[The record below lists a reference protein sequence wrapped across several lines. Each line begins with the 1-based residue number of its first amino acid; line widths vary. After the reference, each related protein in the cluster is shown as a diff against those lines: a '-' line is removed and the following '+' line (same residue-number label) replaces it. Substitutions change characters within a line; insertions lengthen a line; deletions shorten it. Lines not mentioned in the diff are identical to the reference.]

1 MTLAWALTDV
11 PSNNPGYVVSSMKDT
26 AEDWRFRLQNRGV
39 HCSDAILSVIAAY
52 EQLTGQTSGVGGVV
66 NVLKRGIIF
75 DIDRVKQALSL
86 IDGLHAKWNQD
97 KLWEILSPRIKYGVP
112 IEMINLVKVPAIGG
126 VRAKKLWDQG
136 IQSPE
141 DIVKTDMSILKGILG
156 ANVASKAKIGAAK
169 MMSNA

>member
-1 MTLAWALTDV
+1 
-11 PSNNPGYVVSSMKDT
+11 
-26 AEDWRFRLQNRGV
+26 
-39 HCSDAILSVIAAY
+39 
-52 EQLTGQTSGVGGVV
+52 
-66 NVLKRGIIF
+66 
-75 DIDRVKQALSL
+75 
-86 IDGLHAKWNQD
+86 
-97 KLWEILSPRIKYGVP
+97 
-112 IEMINLVKVPAIGG
+112 MINLVKVPAIGG